1 MIKYQKIQ
9 GVELAE
15 VSSLPKIEQTP
26 EGLAMGGI
34 PGWVAFVD
42 PAYIVRSPG
51 QVRNRAIRNTMGSAT
66 SDVVNGSFANGALS
80 FDHTADPFNLTLP
93 VNGINN
99 DAWSVFFV
107 ANVTSGIGVQ
117 YIFRSSPII
126 SSGDGVGTSVGFGA
140 SGGHI
145 IVYEPSEADDGNPQR
160 LSYNGAFASVDRAQL
175 FMVTFSTTHGLK
187 IYVDGALVASDP
199 DDKAPLTNGHEID
212 SLLMYRSTRGDHGM
226 GGLLNIDLSAPENT
240 GHRRAIG
247 RFLMAK
253 YGIPEGPQ

>member
-1 MIKYQKIQ
+1 MEKVNMIKYQKIQ

-42 PAYIVRSPG
+42 PNYVVESPG
-51 QVRNRAIRNTMGSAT
+51 QVRNRAIRNAMGSAT
-66 SDVVNGSFANGALS
+66 SDIVTGSFANGALS

-107 ANVTSGIGVQ
+107 ANATSGIGVQ
-117 YIFRSSPII
+117 YIFRSRPEIL
-126 SSGDGVGTSVGFGA
+126 SGEGVGLSVAFTA
-140 SGGHI
+140 SGNRI
-145 IVYEPSEADDGNPQR
+145 VVYEPSEASDGNPQR
-160 LSYNGAFASVDRAQL
+160 LGYSGAFASVDRAQL

-199 DDKAPLTNGHEID
+199 DDKAPLTNGHEVNN
-212 SLLMYRSTRGDHGM
+212 LHMY
-226 GGLLNIDLSAPENT
+226 
-240 GHRRAIG
+240 
-247 RFLMAK
+247 
-253 YGIPEGPQ
+253 